1 MPFDR
6 KSRALTHSRSRR
18 FAALALS
25 APLLAGLTMSWGSA
39 SAQGEVRIAT
49 LSLLGDK
56 LSAVTQQSRTGT
68 RISQN
73 VVDDLQLPAG
83 VLDGTAV
90 SALTD
95 AVLKADAT
103 AKVAPLKLASS
114 QALGDPDRLF
124 SGAKFQVPAQLDPI
138 LKQLS
143 ATHLLVLT
151 AYRAPAKVQGWR
163 DGIGSGS
170 LEGMGFYLDREL
182 RMKNTD
188 TGQQQVGYIAPFTY
202 YKVWLV
208 GLSDGAILGSAPVA
222 HAEILSS
229 ADLSGAG
236 DPWDTFSTKQKMEL
250 LDQMLKKDLES
261 VVPGLLKKK

>member
-1 MPFDR
+1 MTFDR
-6 KSRALTHSRSRR
+6 KSPARAHSRTRR
-18 FAALALS
+18 LAALALPT
-25 APLLAGLTMSWGSA
+25 ALLAGLAMSWGSA
-39 SAQGEVRIAT
+39 CAQGERRIAA

-56 LSAVTQQSRTGT
+56 LAAVTQQSRTGT

-73 VVDDLQLPAG
+73 VVDELQLPAG

-90 SALTD
+90 GALTD
-95 AVLKADAT
+95 TVLKADAT

-114 QALGDPDRLF
+114 QALGDADRLF
-124 SGAKFQVPAQLDPI
+124 TGSKFQTPPQLDPI
-138 LKQLS
+138 LKQLG

-151 AYRAPAKVQGWR
+151 PYRAPAKVQGWR

-182 RMKNTD
+182 RMRNTD

-250 LDQMLKKDLES
+250 LDQMLRKDLES
-261 VVPGLLKKK
+261 IVPGLLKK

>member
-1 MPFDR
+1 MSIHR
-6 KSRALTHSRSRR
+6 KSLTRTHSRARR
-18 FAALALS
+18 FAALALPT
-25 APLLAGLTMSWGSA
+25 ALLAGLALSWGSA
-39 SAQGEVRIAT
+39 CAQGELRIAT

-73 VVDDLQLPAG
+73 TVDDLQLPAG
-83 VLDGTAV
+83 VLDATAV

-95 AVLKADAT
+95 TVLKADAM
-103 AKVAPLKLASS
+103 AKVAPLKLASA
-114 QALGDPDRLF
+114 QALGKPDGLF
-124 SGAKFQVPAQLDPI
+124 SGSKFEVPAQLDSI
-138 LKQLS
+138 LKQVS

-151 AYRAPAKVQGWR
+151 AYRAPANVRGWR

-208 GLSDGAILGSAPVA
+208 GLSDGAILASTPVA

-250 LDQMLKKDLES
+250 LDQMLRKDLES